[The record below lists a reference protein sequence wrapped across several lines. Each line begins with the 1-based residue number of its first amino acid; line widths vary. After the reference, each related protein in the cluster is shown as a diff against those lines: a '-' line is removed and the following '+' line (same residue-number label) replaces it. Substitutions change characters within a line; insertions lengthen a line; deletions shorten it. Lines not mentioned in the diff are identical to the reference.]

1 MKHIFLERQI
11 YLFLRSFCKKNYFF
25 QNRYKSTAFQ
35 VGYHSAFYHPS
46 PDTSS
51 RLPTLRFAQPSMQD
65 KLRHLHPETHAVHIT
80 LSRINIANI
89 KTRRMRFPLR

>member
-11 YLFLRSFCKKNYFF
+11 YLFLRSFCKKIIFF

-46 PDTSS
+46 PETASQATDATLCNVFQTSQLYS
-51 RLPTLRFAQPSMQD
+51 L
-65 KLRHLHPETHAVHIT
+65 PET
-80 LSRINIANI
+80 
-89 KTRRMRFPLR
+89 